1 MGDQVSKSEV
11 ASKENMSFGPVGNT
25 KLNCLPSIV
34 SLVSNIKWH
43 LQVWS
48 SDETVVWKKK
58 ETKEFPVHGDA

>member
-1 MGDQVSKSEV
+1 MGDQVSNCEG

-34 SLVSNIKWH
+34 SLISNIEWH

-58 ETKEFPVHGDA
+58 ETKEFLVHRDA